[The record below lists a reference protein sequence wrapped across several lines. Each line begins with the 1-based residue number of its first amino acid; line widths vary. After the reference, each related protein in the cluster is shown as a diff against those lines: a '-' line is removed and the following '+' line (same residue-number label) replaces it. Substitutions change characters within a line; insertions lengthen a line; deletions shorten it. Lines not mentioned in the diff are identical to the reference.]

1 MAAKKINLQSVQAEI
16 TRVRRQIEAL
26 RKKVDPAE
34 RGILDEKLGQVQRL
48 SEDTDALCTKTWGMW
63 PAAQKKTSKRG
74 AAKSRRK
81 K

>member
-16 TRVRRQIEAL
+16 ARVRRQIEAL
-26 RKKVDPAE
+26 RAKVDPAE
-34 RGILDEKLGQVQRL
+34 RGVLDKKLAQMQKLAQQTG
-48 SEDTDALCTKTWGMW
+48 ALCTKTWGMW
-63 PAAQKKTSKRG
+63 PAAKRKTSKRG